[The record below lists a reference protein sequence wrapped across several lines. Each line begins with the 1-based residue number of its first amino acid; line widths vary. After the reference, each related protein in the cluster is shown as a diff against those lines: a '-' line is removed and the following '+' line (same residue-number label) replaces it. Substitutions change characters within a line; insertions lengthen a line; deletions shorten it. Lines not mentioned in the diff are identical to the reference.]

1 LFKGL
6 KGLILIIL
14 LMKQISVEKRA
25 FEKEC
30 D

>member
-6 KGLILIIL
+6 ICLTL
-14 LMKQISVEKRA
+14 LLKQISVEKRA